1 MSAAAQIISG
11 ETLADAIASLGFTP
25 PHNISP
31 GRWVKFSTSG
41 RAKDDAGRCKL
52 FADGNGGII
61 FDYRSNEKWLWFAD
75 AGQERQYTAA
85 DRAKREREI
94 EQAKREQEAAEAK
107 QHAKAAGLASRL
119 LEAAAPA
126 GADHPYLARKQVPPA
141 GLFEMPVDAVA
152 RVIGYQP
159 KAKAEPL
166 AGRILLAPVVIGG
179 ELSTVELIDEAG
191 KKAALFGG
199 RKAGAWWT
207 AGLPESDGTG
217 CTIAIAEGIATAA
230 TVAALTGWHAVAA
243 LSCGNLKAVATALR
257 ARFPAARLVVV
268 SDVGNGE
275 ADARKAAL
283 AADAGLLVPVIPAG
297 FDGTDFNDLAALD
310 RDEARRQLLGEAA
323 RPEPEAADPLDDAL
337 RTKPQA
343 KPGLLDCAAHFPPQD
358 MSADVASI
366 GLRQALVEYLDAFE
380 LALKVRKRF
389 TADMEVATEAAK
401 EKAAA
406 DAARLVEAVWT
417 DLGDDATDDEINLEL
432 CRRVK
437 LKPSADDEADMQS
450 RIERVLFARAKRAAH
465 RRLMAEACAAHGVE
479 KLPNLPR
486 LQLKAA
492 AGLGKT
498 SLVVQEL
505 AKREWLRT
513 NAFIEIYVPRHE
525 LADEIAAKIPGARIM
540 RGRGWPS
547 RDESWCE
554 RYATTE
560 KLAQAGL
567 PVFENACMN
576 SNGRSHCYENCAAV
590 GWVAQ
595 WLNHTPGVRIMTHN
609 FVVLPKPLG
618 TPKPDLVIIDETC
631 VSHATGHY
639 EFSPCRI
646 TTSVMKHSMAASLA
660 YRATATKVLD
670 ALSDNGRELAKARVL
685 GLTTDELRAAARF
698 IEDEDAPVIGPQLS
712 DSDIEK
718 RVDDW
723 NQTEGVKLAKMYRAL
738 SWELDFE
745 RDGAHGVELR
755 RNVSRTVTKTE
766 NGKKIKS
773 TERQDRIFVHYRKD
787 VHIPSEAALLLIDAD
802 ASIEI
807 NRKLFG
813 ANLQEQVFRVRR
825 NAYVVQVW
833 SNTFSKHSLDCKSRR
848 AEQTFTQIRAVLAM
862 EAADGKRVL
871 CITSKSVRCLL
882 TGEMPEADL
891 AKTGKCG
898 SISVAHFGNIRGGDG
913 WKDFDTV
920 IIIGRNQP
928 PLYAVE
934 ETARALWSDAVEP
947 LRLLTGGPESDGEK
961 AAWQKAPRGYT
972 MADGSRCGVLA
983 DLHPDARVQLILEL
997 SRETETVQAID
1008 RLRLLHRETAGRVV
1022 VLCSLPVDIVV
1033 DELVDW
1039 PTLHGRTEKTLP
1051 ERMLETGAAVCEP
1064 WDLMAVAHDTLFKT
1078 GDAARMAFG
1087 RLNPNKS
1094 AYSIL
1099 MRFCS
1104 DLAPATFRLGRDGKR
1119 AVTGTVLH
1127 RPGVDVAA
1135 WLAEH
1140 LPGAKLVADGQAE
1153 AAAEPPA
1160 PDAAEPKAADDT
1172 QSARA
1177 ERPAPAEAPPC
1188 RTVVEN
1194 GITVWVTPDG
1204 RRWLREPTAADMV
1217 ARRPIIFDTTE
1228 PARFEPSAMFKAG
1241 ADIALDP
1248 GFTGGGRAILANRRP
1263 IIGGLPRGLPFR
1275 LAPTPEQV
1283 AVRQARWEAAYRES
1297 ADFDARHAAWEAA
1310 NGNDDEWPADK
1321 LSNVRSIGE
1330 DIPFQPPVT
1339 GSGAPTIEPVVA
1351 CGVGTV
1357 SETVARGLSASLS
1370 GGATV
1375 SATMSAE
1382 PPRPPVPDIEP
1393 DDISRVSWV
1402 GSVAFIGGVEV
1413 GQIGK
1418 AGLFVPRAQYFAD
1431 DDWWPMRRS
1440 AGRWQAWTPE
1450 SGVGA
1455 VVVA

>member
-1 MSAAAQIISG
+1 MCHNNS
-11 ETLADAIASLGFTP
+11 DDIASRLKDEIESLARDLLGEPNRHLST
-25 PHNISP
+25 PHNWRYGSKGSLSIEIGHGPKRGLFKSHEGDDGGGP
-31 GRWVKFSTSG
+31 IQLIQFARGCTVAEAFEYARQFLG
-41 RAKDDAGRCKL
+41 DDATRPTPKPRPAPTPKPEPEGDPS
-52 FADGNGGII
+52 A
-61 FDYRSNEKWLWFAD
+61 
-75 AGQERQYTAA
+75 
-85 DRAKREREI
+85 
-94 EQAKREQEAAEAK
+94 
-107 QHAKAAGLASRL
+107 HAKAIWLGTVPLTGTIGARYLIENRGVPS
-119 LEAAAPA
+119 ESIAAL
-126 GADHPYLARKQVPPA
+126 H
-141 GLFEMPVDAVA
+141 AVA
-152 RVIGYQP
+152 RFHPAYRASPTARITHPAVVVMATDSANHSCAIQAIRLQADGRKYAGP
-159 KAKAEPL
+159 GPAKLSNGPL
-166 AGRILLAPVVIGG
+166 AGAAVRLPGIGEPILIEGPEKGIVVWAATGRPVWIALGSLGKIADQVPDGACIT
-179 ELSTVELIDEAG
+179 LSRDQDKPDSPAD
-191 KKAALFGG
+191 KAFRKTCDALTTRGCIV
-199 RKAGAWWT
+199 RVACPPAAADGAKVDWDDV
-207 AGLPESDGTG
+207 ARRD
-217 CTIAIAEGIATAA
+217 GIA
-230 TVAALTGWHAVAA
+230 AV
-243 LSCGNLKAVATALR
+243 K
-257 ARFPAARLVVV
+257 
-268 SDVGNGE
+268 
-275 ADARKAAL
+275 
-283 AADAGLLVPVIPAG
+283 AG
-297 FDGTDFNDLAALD
+297 FDGA
-310 RDEARRQLLGEAA
+310 EAWVA
-323 RPEPEAADPLDDAL
+323 PEAADPLDDAL
-337 RTKPQA
+337 GTKPKQ
-343 KPGLLDCAAHFPPQD
+343 KPGLLDYAAHSPPPD
-358 MSADVASI
+358 MSADVAS
-366 GLRQALVEYLDAFE
+366 GLLRHAVAEFFDACE

-417 DLGDDATDDEINLEL
+417 DLGDDATDDEISLEL

-498 SLVVQEL
+498 SLVVQAL

-525 LADEIAAKIPGARIM
+525 LADDIAAKIPGARTM
-540 RGRGWPS
+540 RGRGYPS
-547 RDESWCE
+547 RKDSWCE

-576 SNGRSHCYENCAAV
+576 SNGRSRCYDNCAIS

-618 TPKPDLVIIDETC
+618 TPKPDLVVIDETC

-670 ALSDNGRELAKARVL
+670 ALSDNGRELAKAREL

-712 DSDIEK
+712 DSEIET
-718 RVDDW
+718 RVDAW

-738 SWELDFE
+738 SWELGLE
-745 RDGAHGVELR
+745 RGGAHGVELR

-766 NGKKIKS
+766 DGKQIKC
-773 TERQDRIFVHYRKD
+773 TERQDRIFVHYRKA

-898 SISVAHFGNIRGGDG
+898 SISVAHFGNIRGEDG
-913 WKDFDTV
+913 WKNFDTV

-947 LRLLTGGPESDGEK
+947 LRLLTGGTESKGEK

-983 DLHPDARVQLILEL
+983 DLHPDARVQLVLEL

-1033 DELVDW
+1033 AELVDW

-1087 RLNPNKS
+1087 RLNTNKS

-1104 DLAPATFRLGRDGKR
+1104 YLAPATFRLGRDGKR

-1140 LPGAKLVADGQAE
+1140 LPGAVLI
-1153 AAAEPPA
+1153 AAEQT
-1160 PDAAEPKAADDT
+1160 K
-1172 QSARA
+1172 
-1177 ERPAPAEAPPC
+1177 PAEAQPAPSQSP
-1188 RTVVEN
+1188 VVSYAVPSDMFP
-1194 GITVWVTPDG
+1194 IVTRDLG
-1204 RRWLREPTAADMV
+1204 
-1217 ARRPIIFDTTE
+1217 
-1228 PARFEPSAMFKAG
+1228 
-1241 ADIALDP
+1241 LDP
-1248 GFTGGGRAILANRRP
+1248 GFKVGGRAILANRRP

-1275 LAPTPEQV
+1275 LAPTAEQV
-1283 AVRQARWEAAYRES
+1283 AERKARWEAGFQEAVAFEDR
-1297 ADFDARHAAWEAA
+1297 RLAWEAA
-1310 NGNDDEWPADK
+1310 NLNHDDWPADK
-1321 LSNVRSIGE
+1321 PAKVRPLTD
-1330 DIPFQPPVT
+1330 DIPFAPVT
-1339 GSGAPTIEPVVA
+1339 GSGSAKVEPVVA
-1351 CGVGTV
+1351 CGVGRSDGT
-1357 SETVARGLSASLS
+1357 STAAAQSTSIA
-1370 GGATV
+1370 
-1375 SATMSAE
+1375 
-1382 PPRPPVPDIEP
+1382 PPRLPVPDIKP

-1402 GSVAFIGGVEV
+1402 GTIAFIGGVEV
-1413 GQIGK
+1413 GRIGVCDM
-1418 AGLFVPRAQYFAD
+1418 FVPRCKYSQD
-1431 DDWWPMRRS
+1431 DDWWRMRYT
-1440 AGRWQAWTPE
+1440 AKEWDEWTATALGIKHPE
-1450 SGVGA
+1450 AKEVS
-1455 VVVA
+1455 